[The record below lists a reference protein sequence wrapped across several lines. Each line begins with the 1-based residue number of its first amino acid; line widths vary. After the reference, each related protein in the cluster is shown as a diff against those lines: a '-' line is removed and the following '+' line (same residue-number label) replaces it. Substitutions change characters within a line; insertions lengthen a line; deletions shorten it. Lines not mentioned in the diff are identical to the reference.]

1 MECLEEIIED
11 KDILF
16 VATEI
21 GTDSVIASGNDA
33 DIVIKEAEKTGKEYI
48 ISYIPSKNHTFIF

>member
-1 MECLEEIIED
+1 MEFLEEIAED

-21 GTDSVIASGNDA
+21 GTETVIASGDDA
-33 DIVIKEAEKTGKEYI
+33 DKVIQEAEKSGKEYI